1 MANCDEQLCL
11 HPPRATRN
19 TEKRIVSLIVNPQF
33 YKLVGELVLDLVVNP
48 QFYKLVGELLLDLV
62 VNPQFSESEIWKFG
76 EVSLHRCC
84 CGERRSDGTV
94 TG

>member
-1 MANCDEQLCL
+1 MSDFIYM
-11 HPPRATRN
+11 PRATRN
-19 TEKRIVSLIVNPQF
+19 SEKKIVSLIVNPQF
-33 YKLVGELVLDLVVNP
+33 YKLVGELV
-48 QFYKLVGELLLDLV
+48 LDLV